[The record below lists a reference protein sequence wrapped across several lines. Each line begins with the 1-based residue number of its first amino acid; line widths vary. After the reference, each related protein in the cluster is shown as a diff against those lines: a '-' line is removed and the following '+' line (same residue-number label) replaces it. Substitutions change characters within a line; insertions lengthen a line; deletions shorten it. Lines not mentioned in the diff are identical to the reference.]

1 MLSKCAICVGYPVF
15 QWQASTRK
23 FGLLDGDADICKPI
37 KIKRKTQTATKIS
50 SEKTEENTVCFVSF
64 LK

>member
-1 MLSKCAICVGYPVF
+1 MF
-15 QWQASTRK
+15 QWQASRRK